1 MSSCTYSVQN
11 SVGAEIYEWSAPVNS
26 IISAN
31 GISVTAPAT
40 LITSSTSVDIIFPT
54 SFINNGSVSVSAGY
68 LNCAYRSPVWDV
80 PGVAVTITGQGTS
93 NPSITFPSNFGTA
106 HVQVSAHDCPAV
118 NFANL
123 TGCHSSGS
131 VIECLQVKSAPTIQ
145 GNISGPTNPCV
156 SQTSVN
162 YSIVSQCN
170 TVATYDWI
178 VIPSSMGTVVSGQG
192 TENCNG
198 TLVKLAIASES
209 KATNSWKY
217 KQKTYSVTVG
227 NCRISD
233 SNENKSLSNI
243 QIYPNPNDGTFNVTN
258 CDANCQL
265 EIYNSLGF
273 RVGYTLVKSSETVK
287 T

>member
-1 MSSCTYSVQN
+1 MKYGNT
-11 SVGAEIYEWSAPVNS
+11 IY
-26 IISAN
+26 
-31 GISVTAPAT
+31 
-40 LITSSTSVDIIFPT
+40 
-54 SFINNGSVSVSAGY
+54 Y
-68 LNCAYRSPVWDV
+68 HWDV

-192 TENCNG
+192 TENCNITFSQAG
-198 TLVKLAIASES
+198 NASVNV
-209 KATNSWKY
+209 KATNSCGNTT
-217 KQKTYSVTVG
+217 KTYSVTVG

-265 EIYNSLGF
+265 EIYNSLGS
-273 RVGYTLVKSSETVK
+273 RVGYTLVQSSETVK
-287 T
+287 TLKVNSNSQGLFTIKITNSEGNFIHRFEIIR